1 MKKRL
6 LILFAALPC
15 AAMALVS
22 GEKASATVGLDYV
35 TKGDP
40 LYLDQN
46 SFSSREPFAH
56 LRVVTL
62 FGTYIPNV
70 RETLTAIDRLAGQY
84 ADHDLQA
91 LAVSPQP
98 KKAIEDFMSDGG
110 FKYLKVACDKD
121 GRLANTYLDGA
132 LVGVRSYIVDA
143 SQIILWDGDPDDL
156 PRVLDSMYSNRF
168 NASNSR
174 AVSAWQ
180 QEMTIAAASG
190 QNPEVFA
197 AADRILKIDPQN
209 SLALKSYLYAAQ
221 YLSTPADTFK
231 YLEELKNANPDSR
244 ILYWAM
250 LSQCQ
255 NDPELREAAW
265 PLIEEFGRRF
275 SWDADELG
283 RLLWGT
289 LNIFPL
295 EAGALKAAGTLIR
308 PLECAEKPT
317 ADIMAAQALYASRIG
332 RLREAVA
339 LQKKAVELSDEDGRP
354 TMLRFLDYYT
364 AGLEASEGKAE

>member
-1 MKKRL
+1 MRKKL
-6 LILFAALPC
+6 LMLLAALPC
-15 AAMALVS
+15 AALALVS

-35 TKGDP
+35 TGGEP

-62 FGTYIPNV
+62 FGSYIPNV
-70 RETLTAIDRLAGQY
+70 RETLTAIDRLTGQY
-84 ADHDLQA
+84 ADRDLQS

-98 KKAIEDFMSDGG
+98 KKAIEDFLSDGG

-121 GRLANTYLDGA
+121 GRLSNTYLDGA
-132 LVGVRSYIVDA
+132 LVGVRSYIIDA

-156 PRVLDSMYSNRF
+156 PRVLESMYSDRF
-168 NASNSR
+168 NASNFR

-190 QNPEVFA
+190 QNPEIFA

-221 YLSTPADTFK
+221 YLSSPADTFK
-231 YLEELKNANPDSR
+231 YLENLKNANPDSR

-275 SWDADELG
+275 SWDADEVG

-289 LNIFPL
+289 LSIFPL
-295 EAGALKAAGTLIR
+295 EPGAVKAASTLIR
-308 PLECAEKPT
+308 PLECTENPT

-332 RLREAVA
+332 RLNEAIA
-339 LQKKAVELSDEDGRP
+339 LQKKAVELSGDDARP
-354 TMLRFLDYYT
+354 TMQRFLDYYT
-364 AGLEASEGKAE
+364 TCLAASEGKL